1 MICICTHIYKSSR
14 IIIYSNFK
22 GKSSSET
29 LQNLPLFSKNKIM
42 YGFGSSLFKVFFFA
56 ELIFD
61 SLIPSLVQFMLVNVI
76 VNGENMGM
84 AIAVLKMATFIM
96 DFGKKTKWMSLD
108 AIGGQ
113 IQA

>member
-1 MICICTHIYKSSR
+1 
-14 IIIYSNFK
+14 
-22 GKSSSET
+22 
-29 LQNLPLFSKNKIM
+29 
-42 YGFGSSLFKVFFFA
+42 
-56 ELIFD
+56 
-61 SLIPSLVQFMLVNVI
+61 MLVNVI

-113 IQA
+113 IQAAFTLATGKKVKDMA

>member
-1 MICICTHIYKSSR
+1 MALALVFLK
-14 IIIYSNFK
+14 
-22 GKSSSET
+22 
-29 LQNLPLFSKNKIM
+29 
-42 YGFGSSLFKVFFFA
+42 FFFA

>member
-1 MICICTHIYKSSR
+1 MALALV
-14 IIIYSNFK
+14 F
-22 GKSSSET
+22 
-29 LQNLPLFSKNKIM
+29 L
-42 YGFGSSLFKVFFFA
+42 KVFFA
-56 ELIFD
+56 ELIFV

>member
-1 MICICTHIYKSSR
+1 MHCPAKMDFFLCFSTMLCWLYSST
-14 IIIYSNFK
+14 I
-22 GKSSSET
+22 
-29 LQNLPLFSKNKIM
+29 
-42 YGFGSSLFKVFFFA
+42 FFA
-56 ELIFD
+56 ELIFV

-113 IQA
+113 IQAAFTLAAGKKVKDMA

>member
-1 MICICTHIYKSSR
+1 MICTHIFKSSR

-22 GKSSSET
+22 EKSSSET
-29 LQNLPLFSKNKIM
+29 LQILPLFSKNNFTALALVFLK
-42 YGFGSSLFKVFFFA
+42 FFFFA

>member
-1 MICICTHIYKSSR
+1 MALALV
-14 IIIYSNFK
+14 F
-22 GKSSSET
+22 
-29 LQNLPLFSKNKIM
+29 L
-42 YGFGSSLFKVFFFA
+42 KVFFFA